1 MRGVVGE
8 LGQLRPEDV
17 TVLDMEASIEHLT
30 RGTLREVDV
39 LLIVTEPYFR
49 ALQTLGRTA
58 PLARELGI
66 PAIYVVANKVR
77 SESDEQAI
85 RDYAGRLD
93 LAVIG
98 SIPFDEAVQQ
108 TDRDNRSL
116 IDFPGESTA
125 RAAIEAI
132 AGALDPGRSPI
143 EATAAD

>member
-1 MRGVVGE
+1 VRGVVGE